1 MKCLIIF
8 MRLACERRRASEIG
22 IADSCNDLGAMAWA
36 MAPELVRW
44 HCPVQGMLLLWVIPS
59 SFLMLLQMI

>member
-1 MKCLIIF
+1 MKCLTIF

-36 MAPELVRW
+36 I
-44 HCPVQGMLLLWVIPS
+44 VIWKVDGYMKEKEHQS
-59 SFLMLLQMI
+59 IEWKESWQDEC

>member
-8 MRLACERRRASEIG
+8 MRLACERRRVSEIG

-36 MAPELVRW
+36 IVPELV
-44 HCPVQGMLLLWVIPS
+44 
-59 SFLMLLQMI
+59 